1 MFTAEHLM
9 AAMLS
14 GLLLGMGFCALAW
27 WSGERAER
35 HERIARARGR
45 DHSKVPSI
53 RHAVASGFDRFQ
65 DRLAERWIGPL

>member
-14 GLLLGMGFCALAW
+14 GLLLGLGFCALAW

-35 HERIARARGR
+35 RERIARVRRR

-53 RHAVASGFDRFQ
+53 RDAAVGAFDRAQ
-65 DRLAERWIGPL
+65 ERAFLHFFGPL